1 MAEFQRRP
9 LVKKILQST
18 VFAILV
24 CALPILLRVCC
35 GESPSTHPEGNCFII
50 HYNSAA
56 NPVKLIFDPLRTDW
70 ASFQARELSYLLD
83 YLDAKFIF
91 ASIRSHHAHFYSLS
105 ALLLL
110 IASAGLIHSKLK
122 KLYPQSP
129 ALLQLLVPLM
139 YVCSFV
145 NFTGFFR
152 SSKPAVSFLLL
163 WIFFNIA
170 AMVKFPEKFQSFRA
184 HWWTA
189 ILLLLMPG
197 FDRIGFFSAAA
208 CAGGSALVLGMLSCE
223 LLPIERTKVEAL
235 KKPLM
240 IFSVSALVSVI
251 FSLIYNF
258 AIAPALVEAIN
269 GYKVSFE
276 YQTFRMPIT
285 ALHKGAVFI
294 LQNYGGFFLPVNGMA
309 ALFCGAAVV
318 LFLTFCAIR
327 CYRQNPENIL
337 VIIAFCG
344 IFTASLL
351 CAGMMNGRHP
361 LINELPIGS
370 YFQVFGAALTGISA
384 VVLFE
389 LKEKKS
395 IIILTVLMIFAGMT
409 PVCRMILPKP
419 YCSAELVFH
428 QQTTG
433 ETIGMLNS
441 PEKTPSKLLP
451 TTSWELIAFARKSG
465 GILK

>member
-1 MAEFQRRP
+1 M
-9 LVKKILQST
+9 KKFLRST
-18 VFAILV
+18 IFALLI
-24 CALPILLRVCC
+24 CALPILLQVWC
-35 GESPSTHPEGNCFII
+35 GKSPSTHPEGNFFII

-91 ASIRSHHAHFYSLS
+91 ASIQLQRAHFYSLS

-110 IASAGLIHSKLK
+110 IASAGVIHYKLK
-122 KLYPQSP
+122 RVYPQGP
-129 ALLQLLVPLM
+129 ALLRLLIPLM

-170 AMVKFPEKFQSFRA
+170 AMVKCPEKFQSFRS
-184 HWWTA
+184 HCGTA

-197 FDRIGFFSAAA
+197 FDRIGFFAAAA
-208 CAGGSALVLGMLSCE
+208 CAGGGALVLGMLSCDQ
-223 LLPIERTKVEAL
+223 LPLERNKVEAL

-240 IFSVSALVSVI
+240 IFSVSGLVSVVV
-251 FSLIYNF
+251 SLIYNF

-294 LQNYGGFFLPVNGMA
+294 LQNYGGFFLPVNGMV
-309 ALFCGAAVV
+309 ALFCGAAAV
-318 LFLTFCAIR
+318 LFLTFCAIK
-327 CYRQNPENIL
+327 CYRQDPENIL

-344 IFTASLL
+344 IFVASLL

-361 LINELPIGS
+361 LMNELPLGS
-370 YFQVFGAALTGISA
+370 YFQVFGAALTGIAA

-389 LKEKKS
+389 LNDKKS
-395 IIILTVLMIFAGMT
+395 IIVLSILMICAGIT
-409 PVCRMILPKP
+409 PVSRMILPKP
-419 YCSAELVFH
+419 YCAAELVFH
-428 QQTTG
+428 LQTTG
-433 ETIGMLNS
+433 KTIEMLNS
-441 PEKTPSKLLP
+441 PGKKSTQVLPS
-451 TTSWELIAFARKSG
+451 TSLELIDFARKSG
-465 GILK
+465 GNLK